1 MIKLTKRRFQ
11 CSRDLKC
18 DAFRVPVVRVEISG
32 LGVGSV
38 TLLLRMLIR
47 SCRHHGIIVAAACV
61 VSVESAARQL
71 LGCIR
76 FLCCPTAATGKWVV
90 PFSVHHAHLIK
101 STHQWPFSFEFRW
114 LDTLI
119 SGHRPETEL

>member
-1 MIKLTKRRFQ
+1 MYILPQICTLH
-11 CSRDLKC
+11 LKC

-76 FLCCPTAATGKWVV
+76 FLCCPTAATMYVWMDGWMDGCMYG
-90 PFSVHHAHLIK
+90 
-101 STHQWPFSFEFRW
+101 WMYGWMDGWMGRW
-114 LDTLI
+114 MY
-119 SGHRPETEL
+119 G